1 MNTYPD
7 AQSVIADLGDKFLLA
22 FVNSVTGASD
32 DLRALG
38 EWQPEWYVSYSQRF
52 IANFIHERMWAR
64 TTREVSSLPDV
75 HVIDQEPVRQ
85 LVIGNYVI
93 RFKRHKPTL
102 QIRTYPTA
110 GALAFWTNR
119 ATLPGMEQHSLALG
133 YIWDAESGQILSA
146 IVSYRDGKDN
156 PIWSVT
162 VEASA
167 EPAEDGAVQQIT
179 HAEIDPSLPQID
191 LSEVAEDDG
200 NDSSAEG

>member
-7 AQSVIADLGDKFLLA
+7 PQTVIDDLGDKFLMA
-22 FVNSVTGASD
+22 FVQSVTGASE

-38 EWQPEWYVSYSQRF
+38 EWRPEWYVTYSQRF

-64 TTREVSSLPDV
+64 TTREVSSHPDV
-75 HVIDQEPVRQ
+75 HVVDKEPTRQ
-85 LVIGNYVI
+85 IVVGSYVI

-102 QIRTYPTA
+102 QIRSYPTA

-119 ATLPGMEQHSLALG
+119 ASLPGMDQHSLALG
-133 YIWDAESGQILSA
+133 YIWDAESGQIQSA
-146 IVSYRDGKDN
+146 IVSYRDGTDN

-162 VEASA
+162 VQEGAEAT
-167 EPAEDGAVQQIT
+167 DGAVQGIT
-179 HAEIDPSLPQID
+179 HAAIDPSLPQID
-191 LSEVAEDDG
+191 LSEVAEDEG